1 MNSKSRRKSRRSR
14 SIRLA
19 GLLALTLS
27 LVAGVPELTMAPFS
41 STPVV
46 AQVTGLSYVRVS
58 SLKTRT
64 RATSI
69 SIPRLRISMSIRNGV
84 IGATISTRYAYH
96 YPTTSWPGGHSNT
109 YLYAHA
115 QRSAFLN
122 LKYARRGDLVILRL
136 TTGRYVKYKVTG
148 VYSVA
153 WNAGK
158 WVMPTSSERIT
169 LQTCLG
175 RTSTSRRLIVI
186 AVPAY

>member
-1 MNSKSRRKSRRSR
+1 MSPKTGRSR

-19 GLLALTLS
+19 GLLALSLS
-27 LVAGVPELTMAPFS
+27 FAAAIPELTTAPLG

-46 AQVTGLSYVRVS
+46 APVAALSYVRVS
-58 SLKTRT
+58 SLTTPT

-69 SIPRLRISMSIRNGV
+69 AIPRLRIAMPIRGGV
-84 IGATISTRYAYH
+84 LGATISPRYAYH

-115 QRSAFLN
+115 QRGAFLN
-122 LKYARRGDLVILRL
+122 LKYARKGDLVIVRL
-136 TTGRYVKYKVTG
+136 ATGQYVRYKVTL
-148 VYSVA
+148 VASVA
-153 WNAGK
+153 WNAGQ

-175 RTSTSRRLIVI
+175 QSRTSRRLIVT